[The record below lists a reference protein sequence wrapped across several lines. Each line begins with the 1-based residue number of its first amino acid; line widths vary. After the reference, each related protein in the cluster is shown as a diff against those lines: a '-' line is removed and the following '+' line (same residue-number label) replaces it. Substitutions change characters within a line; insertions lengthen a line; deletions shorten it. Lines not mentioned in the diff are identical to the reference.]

1 MRKPG
6 LDRSTAGRLLRAAAV
21 RGRALGAT
29 LSRLAAD
36 CRGVS
41 AVEFALLAPVFM
53 SMMIGVI
60 EFGRVAY
67 TQGVV
72 SFAAEEAT
80 RYAVVNYS
88 IDESEVRDVAR
99 ACLLGIDPDRINAII
114 VTGPVDPVDNTRA
127 ISVDV
132 SYTFEFLLPFLP
144 DGAIPISGRS
154 RGFIIP
160 PPLGAAPTV
169 TGTAIGCGRG

>member
-1 MRKPG
+1 MRTSW
-6 LDRSTAGRLLRAAAV
+6 LDDCRAAC
-21 RGRALGAT
+21 AT
-29 LSRLAAD
+29 LRGLAAD

-41 AVEFALLAPVFM
+41 AVEFALLAPVLL
-53 SMMIGVI
+53 SMMFGVV

-67 TQGVV
+67 TQAVV

-80 RYAVVNYS
+80 RYAVVNYA
-88 IDESEVRDVAR
+88 IDESEVRDVAQ
-99 ACLLGIDPDRINAII
+99 ACLLGIDPARINAII
-114 VTGPVDPVDNTRA
+114 VTGPVDPSDNTRT
-127 ISVDV
+127 ISVKV

-144 DGAIPISGRS
+144 EGAIPISGRS
-154 RGFIIP
+154 RGFLIP

>member
-1 MRKPG
+1 M
-6 LDRSTAGRLLRAAAV
+6 RAAAMT
-21 RGRALGAT
+21 RWAGLRT
-29 LSRLAAD
+29 LCQLVAD

-41 AVEFALLAPVFM
+41 AVEFAFLAPVFL
-53 SMMIGVI
+53 SMILGVI

-88 IDESEVRDVAR
+88 ISEEEVRDLAE

-114 VTGPVDPVDNTRA
+114 VTGPIDPVDNTRT
-127 ISVDV
+127 ISVEV
-132 SYTFEFLLPFLP
+132 SYSFEFLLPFLP
-144 DGAIPISGRS
+144 EGTIPISGRS
-154 RGFIIP
+154 RGFLIP

>member
-1 MRKPG
+1 MRKRG
-6 LDRSTAGRLLRAAAV
+6 LIGVRAGKRLRAADICRSAPLK
-21 RGRALGAT
+21 A
-29 LSRLAAD
+29 LSRLATD

-53 SMMIGVI
+53 GLVIGVI

-88 IDESEVRDVAR
+88 ISETEVRNLAE
-99 ACLLGIDPDRINAII
+99 ACLLGIDPDRIDAII
-114 VTGPVDPVDNTRA
+114 VTGPVDPVDNTRT
-127 ISVDV
+127 ISVEV
-132 SYTFEFLLPFLP
+132 SYNFEFLLPYLP
-144 DGAIPISGRS
+144 AGTIPIVGRS
-154 RGFIIP
+154 RGFLIP
-160 PPLGAAPTV
+160 PPLGTAPAV
-169 TGTAIGCGRG
+169 TGAAIGCGRG

>member
-1 MRKPG
+1 MRTTWLG
-6 LDRSTAGRLLRAAAV
+6 DCRAAC
-21 RGRALGAT
+21 AT
-29 LSRLAAD
+29 LRGLAAD

-41 AVEFALLAPVFM
+41 AVEFALLAPVLL
-53 SMMIGVI
+53 SMMFGVI

-80 RYAVVNYS
+80 RYAVVNYA
-88 IDESEVRDVAR
+88 IDESEVRDVAQ
-99 ACLLGIDPDRINAII
+99 ACLLGIDPARINAII
-114 VTGPVDPVDNTRA
+114 VTGPVDPDDNTRT
-127 ISVDV
+127 ISVEV

-144 DGAIPISGRS
+144 EGAIPISGRS
-154 RGFIIP
+154 RGFLIP

>member
-1 MRKPG
+1 MAKLRRFEKCLG
-6 LDRSTAGRLLRAAAV
+6 LV
-21 RGRALGAT
+21 RGLVR
-29 LSRLAAD
+29 D
-36 CRGVS
+36 ERGIS
-41 AVEFALLAPVFM
+41 AVEFAFIAPVLLGLLFG
-53 SMMIGVI
+53 II

-80 RYAVVNYS
+80 RYAVVNYA
-88 IDESEVRDVAR
+88 ITEEEVRQLAED
-99 ACLLGIDPDRINAII
+99 CLLGIDPDRIDAIV

-127 ISVDV
+127 ISVEV
-132 SYTFEFLLPFLP
+132 NYNFEWLLPYLP
-144 DGAIPISGRS
+144 DGIVTLVGSS
-154 RGFIIP
+154 RGFLIP

>member
-1 MRKPG
+1 MRTSWLG
-6 LDRSTAGRLLRAAAV
+6 DCRAACV
-21 RGRALGAT
+21 TLRG
-29 LSRLAAD
+29 LAAD

-41 AVEFALLAPVFM
+41 AVEFALLAPVLL
-53 SMMIGVI
+53 SMMFGVI

-80 RYAVVNYS
+80 RYAVVNYA
-88 IDESEVRDVAR
+88 IDESEVRDVAQ
-99 ACLLGIDPDRINAII
+99 ACLLGIDPARINAIV
-114 VTGPVDPVDNTRA
+114 VTGPVDPDDNTRT
-127 ISVDV
+127 ISVEV

-144 DGAIPISGRS
+144 EGAIPISGRS
-154 RGFIIP
+154 RGFLIP

>member
-1 MRKPG
+1 MGKAG
-6 LDRSTAGRLLRAAAV
+6 LARRTTGRPLRAAAV

-29 LSRLAAD
+29 LTQLAAD
-36 CRGVS
+36 RRGVS
-41 AVEFALLAPVFM
+41 AVEFALLAPVFL

-88 IDESEVRDVAR
+88 IDEGEVRDVAR
-99 ACLLGIDPDRINAII
+99 ACLLGIDPDRIDAII

-144 DGAIPISGRS
+144 EGAIPIHGRS

-169 TGTAIGCGRG
+169 TGTVIGCGRG